1 MPLLAQLNLPIITF
15 TSFVNDILL
24 NPSTPHRHESL
35 VIRFGSEAGGI
46 IVTSLTPEGTT
57 YHHLFTQK
65 KGASTASPYSPSALT
80 LSSLSTSLSL
90 SIYIYTYLSLSL
102 SLYVSFS

>member
-65 KGASTASPYSPSALT
+65 KGAPTASPLLSFCAHYLYHTHT
-80 LSSLSTSLSL
+80 LSLDRSLSMSLSL
-90 SIYIYTYLSLSL
+90 SQFSLS
-102 SLYVSFS
+102 FS